1 MSATQDSVVLE
12 LVSALMES
20 LEVLYVVLH
29 KDDVLRELSPR
40 VVESAV
46 AAVTAG
52 CECVDELFDRWAEA

>member
-1 MSATQDSVVLE
+1 MTQDSVVLE

-29 KDDVLRELSPR
+29 RDETLQRLSPD
-40 VVESAV
+40 VVENAV
-46 AAVTAG
+46 AAMAAG